1 MDLKCTFAILIFR
14 GPVTAKGTW
23 KSGSP
28 SILTECPFAPF
39 RERKAADENT
49 VMGRTDFQGCL
60 EVERMRKKKNDRGWC
75 IKMESD
81 VVKTLGKPA
90 VSHPHKY
97 ENGAICEQINL
108 I

>member
-1 MDLKCTFAILIFR
+1 
-14 GPVTAKGTW
+14 
-23 KSGSP
+23 
-28 SILTECPFAPF
+28 
-39 RERKAADENT
+39 
-49 VMGRTDFQGCL
+49 
-60 EVERMRKKKNDRGWC
+60 MRKKKNDRGWC